1 MDAPGA
7 QSPEENRETQ
17 TADIVGALR
26 RYGIDIDEAAAGELI
41 SPVVNLLNSYGEF
54 SGGGSS
60 TDRRTPAGEI
70 RAWEP
75 FSGPNELGAW
85 RIRTDISGSSSG
97 PLAGARVIVKD
108 SIPIAGVP
116 MANGSEALHDYV
128 PEADAE
134 VITRVLRSG
143 ARIVGTGTSEAFCVS
158 GGSHTSWPGAV
169 FNPLDPSRVSG
180 GSSSGCAVAVAVGEA
195 DIGVGTDQGGSV
207 RVPSAWCGIYG
218 LKPTFDAIPYDGIP
232 SVETTIDHVGLLTRS
247 VGELRDAFYA
257 LADAPVEIGGRGGL
271 GSPGGPGSQEEPSRM
286 ARGPLRIG
294 VVAESFQD
302 ADDAIT
308 ASIHQLMERVPSS
321 QAEFLPVSIPLHRRS
336 NNARNVIMT
345 SGASHQF
352 LHRSQSFGCRRPFD
366 EQYSLALERAFA
378 ERHGHLPF
386 TLLAILAAGALSA
399 DANELAYGRARNRV
413 RELAAAYDAALT
425 GCDVLLLPTVLSLPP
440 AMPEAGDRGP
450 HSLAPISRTTGRN
463 TAIFNA
469 TGHPAGSAPVSVG
482 DLSAGAM
489 FVGLRGGDDLVLR
502 GMELFESASSSRTDA
517 KAC

>member
-1 MDAPGA
+1 MSAESAGSRSAGGDP
-7 QSPEENRETQ
+7 ETQ
-17 TADIVGALR
+17 PADIVGALR
-26 RYGIDIDEAAAGELI
+26 RYGIDIGEAAAEKLI
-41 SPVVNLLNSYGEF
+41 SPVANLLKSYGEF
-54 SGGGSS
+54 SGDAGGAE
-60 TDRRTPAGEI
+60 RPAPAGAV
-70 RAWEP
+70 RTWEP
-75 FSGPNELGAW
+75 FGGPNELGAW
-85 RIRTDISGSSSG
+85 RIRTEISGSSSG

-134 VITRVLRSG
+134 VITRVLGSG

-158 GGSHTSWPGAV
+158 GSSHTSWPDAV
-169 FNPLDPSRVSG
+169 SNPLDPSRIAG
-180 GSSSGCAVAVAVGEA
+180 GSSSGCAVAVAVGQA

-218 LKPTFDAIPYDGIP
+218 LKPSFDVIPYDGIP
-232 SVETTIDHVGLLTRS
+232 SVEATIDHVGLFTRS
-247 VGELRDAFYA
+247 VRELRDAFYA
-257 LADAPVEIGGRGGL
+257 LADVPVERGGR
-271 GSPGGPGSQEEPSRM
+271 GSPGGPGFQEEPSRT

-294 VVAESFQD
+294 VVGESFED
-302 ADDAIT
+302 ADDTIT
-308 ASIHQLMERVPSS
+308 ASIHELMGRVPSS
-321 QAEFLPVSIPLHRRS
+321 RAEFLPVSIPLHSRS

-352 LHRSQSFGCRRPFD
+352 LHRSLSFGSRRPFD

-378 ERHGHLPF
+378 ERHDRLPF

-413 RELAAAYDAALT
+413 RELTAAYDAALT
-425 GCDVLLLPTVLSLPP
+425 GCDLLLLPTVLSLPP
-440 AMPEAGDRGP
+440 VMPEADDRGP
-450 HSLAPISRTTGRN
+450 HSSASISRTTGRN

-489 FVGLRGGDDLVLR
+489 VVGLRGRDDLVLR
-502 GMELFESASSSRTDA
+502 GMELFESARSSRADA
-517 KAC
+517 AAG